1 MASSSSIARSR
12 ASRRPASSSG
22 VATFSSA
29 VMVGIRWKDWNTTP
43 TCARRSRASASSLM
57 VPRSWPKA
65 RTVPPVA
72 RSSPPISISSEDL
85 PEPDGPT
92 SPTLSPRWTSSVI
105 PWSIRTRPVFPSSAS
120 EASER
125 DSRGEVMRLRL
136 IEKGFLTYGALR
148 GLGKVLAVMWALVSP
163 AWAGE
168 PVTVLAFGDSLTQ
181 GYGLPEEDGF
191 VPQMRNWLQD
201 QGVEAE
207 LINAGVS
214 GDTTAGG
221 AARVEWSLTPEVDAM
236 IVTLGGNDLLRGLD
250 PSDARSNLRAIL
262 ESARSRDVEVLLV
275 GMKAPG
281 NYGAEYQTA
290 FDSIYPDLA
299 QEFGT
304 LYFENFFAGL
314 GQDDPAQACRY
325 FQPDGIHPNS
335 EGVERIVE
343 ALGPAVVDLVL
354 RAE

>member
-1 MASSSSIARSR
+1 MFLL
-12 ASRRPASSSG
+12 
-22 VATFSSA
+22 VATPA
-29 VMVGIRWKDWNTTP
+29 M
-43 TCARRSRASASSLM
+43 A
-57 VPRSWPKA
+57 
-65 RTVPPVA
+65 
-72 RSSPPISISSEDL
+72 ED
-85 PEPDGPT
+85 
-92 SPTLSPRWTSSVI
+92 
-105 PWSIRTRPVFPSSAS
+105 
-120 EASER
+120 
-125 DSRGEVMRLRL
+125 
-136 IEKGFLTYGALR
+136 
-148 GLGKVLAVMWALVSP
+148 
-163 AWAGE
+163 
-168 PVTVLAFGDSLTQ
+168 VTVLAFGDSLTQ
-181 GYGLPEEDGF
+181 GYGLPEAQGL
-191 VPQMRNWLQD
+191 VPQLDAWLAAK
-201 QGVEAE
+201 GVKVD

-221 AARVEWSLTPEVDAM
+221 AARVDWSLTPEVDAM

-314 GQDDPAQACRY
+314 GQDDPAQARRY